1 MVACSARQQRQPRSR
16 EDRAV
21 AQPLHHD
28 RPAVPAGGAQPRERQ
43 VEVHGAAM
51 PAPQAGQ
58 LADHVM
64 NAGGSRPPSLAAL
77 DGDVMTIVEAD
88 QPDGSVGRLARTDR
102 QPIIRDREFRSPR
115 RRRDPSA
122 TRWRRGRGRAADR
135 IDPAAEHHLRC
146 IHPRLPEPVGIALLP
161 LSACPRAR
169 ARPAS
174 RGDPDRSRGSF
185 ATGRRRAGQALL
197 PAGPREGRTGTLGG
211 EQLDRGRRHS
221 VMASSIR
228 KKSGGEKP
236 RHRHEWSH
244 WMLSRT
250 SRVGSMSQV
259 CESQGCEGDRLKRD
273 KAMCTQLFFP
283 AFQVRLR
290 LS

>member
-1 MVACSARQQRQPRSR
+1 MAASAGWPG
-16 EDRAV
+16 
-21 AQPLHHD
+21 PT
-28 RPAVPAGGAQPRERQ
+28 
-43 VEVHGAAM
+43 
-51 PAPQAGQ
+51 
-58 LADHVM
+58 
-64 NAGGSRPPSLAAL
+64 GSRSSAIVSSGPRGGGVILQQL
-77 DGDVMTIVEAD
+77 DGVEDA
-88 QPDGSVGRLARTDR
+88 A
-102 QPIIRDREFRSPR
+102 
-115 RRRDPSA
+115 A
-122 TRWRRGRGRAADR
+122 RAADR

-174 RGDPDRSRGSF
+174 RGDPDRSREALRQDVVAPDKLS
-185 ATGRRRAGQALL
+185 TSRSAGGQDWN
-197 PAGPREGRTGTLGG
+197 LGG

-250 SRVGSMSQV
+250 SRVGPMSQA